1 MVLAGRLNIVA
12 SVSGGGG
19 TYICHYSKKKKKM
32 VKNDGLVEETKN
44 AKTISAKSAA
54 VSGLVIWWSHSA
66 LRTF

>member
-1 MVLAGRLNIVA
+1 MSLLQ
-12 SVSGGGG
+12 
-19 TYICHYSKKKKKM
+19 KKKKKM
-32 VKNDGLVEETKN
+32 VKNDGLAEETKN